1 MGPQRLLLTGEIQMK
16 TEAQIVEAYKAT
28 ETQVTQAW
36 QNVADS
42 GLDYTQNTQEVMDM
56 FESSLEA
63 ITSQAIF
70 GTLESCYCDLVH
82 TTCSYCNKD
91 E

>member
-1 MGPQRLLLTGEIQMK
+1 MK
-16 TEAQIVEAYKAT
+16 TESEIIKQYKAS

-42 GLDYTQNTQEVMDM
+42 GLDYTQDSQEVMDM
-56 FESSLEA
+56 FESSIEA
-63 ITSQAIF
+63 LTNEAIF

-82 TTCSYCNKD
+82 TTCSFCEKNSK
-91 E
+91 